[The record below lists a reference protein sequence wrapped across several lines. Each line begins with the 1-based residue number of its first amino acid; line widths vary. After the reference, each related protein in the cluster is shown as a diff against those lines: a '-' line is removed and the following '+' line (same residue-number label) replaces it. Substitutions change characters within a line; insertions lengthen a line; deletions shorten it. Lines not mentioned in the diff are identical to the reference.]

1 MRASKHSSELR
12 VPTIAVPVRLAL
24 VGEHPAAA
32 RPTTAELFVTDVPRR
47 GRNQLLDDLAAL
59 VMAPPAFLPVR
70 WSSRVRLLGKH
81 AIAWIA
87 IRRRAEAAVAAGEP
101 VADPAT
107 DFGHEPSDEFTL
119 YDREHIVEL
128 ELMRGTK
135 LIGNLLDSA
144 PLDRTRAID
153 HLNGAGTFVRLWS
166 PDDHY
171 LVNKLQIVAATE
183 LGEVRGG

>member
-1 MRASKHSSELR
+1 VRASKHSSELR
-12 VPTIAVPVRLAL
+12 IPTIAVPVRLAL
-24 VGEHPAAA
+24 IGAN
-32 RPTTAELFVTDVPRR
+32 PTTAELFVADVARR
-47 GRNQLLDDLAAL
+47 GRGQLLDDLATL

-87 IRRRAEAAVAAGEP
+87 IKRRETVPVPVVAAGEP
-101 VADPAT
+101 APDPAT
-107 DFGHEPSDEFTL
+107 AELEPESDDLTL

-128 ELMRGTK
+128 ELVRGTK
-135 LIGNLLDSA
+135 LIGNMLDSA

-153 HLNGAGTFVRLWS
+153 HLNGAGSFVRLWS
-166 PDDHY
+166 SDDHY

-183 LGEVRGG
+183 LGEPRG